1 MRKGVW
7 DMKTR
12 ELKNN
17 EKMTAELLLKEVK
30 EGKTKNG
37 KTFTTLVLI
46 PENEPSVEAKLWD
59 SDRASV
65 TAKTPEMSVVSV
77 TLTGNEW
84 NGSMSYIAS
93 DLAPSANPKDIS
105 RFLEKSVFDPEK
117 MYDFILETTDRHCR
131 KEIAALIRSIYEEH
145 KTELLYYPAAM
156 TVHHAYYGGLIEH
169 TGTVVC
175 GCSKLA
181 SISDAWAKLPQT
193 TAVHLFKEVTVFA
206 DKIADTKNIIG
217 ELFGQARD
225 IFKSI
230 AVSLD
235 TGNENTGT
243 LLARKMIALKIANS
257 FVGSYRFLNQDL
269 LFSSVLLMDTAS
281 MIKDGGSDLFGAGL
295 ADSLLVQ
302 DTIDTDKETM
312 DLLINCLTATEDGMP
327 KAAVPEAY
335 FTMIVK
341 RMADVIVKASAPVSK
356 EILVASS
363 ALHDIGKLNEL
374 AATPLGNAEYSI
386 EGSLSGHITAG
397 VLMVEKEVKKEK
409 MAGEI
414 RNTIRLIEHGIAAHQ
429 GKIEYGAAIVPA
441 TSEAM
446 LLHLMDLL
454 DSRMNMF
461 SRILD
466 QMEPGTKD
474 DSKKR
479 YLGNIVYKPSKE
491 NR

>member
-1 MRKGVW
+1 
-7 DMKTR
+7 MKVR

-17 EKMTAELLLKEVK
+17 EKMTAEFLLKEVK

-59 SDRASV
+59 SDRTGV

-84 NGSMSYIAS
+84 NGAMNYIAS
-93 DLAPSANPKDIS
+93 ALSASANPNDIS
-105 RFLEKSVFDPEK
+105 RFLEKSAIDPEK
-117 MYDFILETTDRHCR
+117 MYDFILKTADRHCR
-131 KEIAALIRSIYEEH
+131 KEVAALIHSIYEEH

-156 TVHHAYYGGLIEH
+156 TVHHAYLGGLIEH

-181 SISDAWAKLPQT
+181 SISEAWAKFPQT
-193 TAVHLFKEVTVFA
+193 SAIHLFKEVAAFA
-206 DKIADTKNIIG
+206 DKIAETKNISG
-217 ELFGQARD
+217 KLFDQARD
-225 IFKSI
+225 IFKGI

-235 TGNENTGT
+235 TGNENIVA
-243 LLARKMIALKIANS
+243 LLARKMIALQIANS
-257 FVGSYRFLNQDL
+257 FVGSYRFLDQSL
-269 LFSSVLLMDTAS
+269 LFSAVLLMDIGS
-281 MIKDGGSDLFGAGL
+281 MIKNGGADMFGAGL

-302 DTIDTDKETM
+302 NAMDTDKETM
-312 DLLINCLTATEDGMP
+312 DLLVNCLIATEDGTP

-341 RMADVIVKASAPVSK
+341 RMADVIVKASAPVSR

-374 AATPLGNAEYSI
+374 AATPLGNAEYAI
-386 EGSLSGHITAG
+386 EGNLVGHITAG
-397 VLMVEKEVKKEK
+397 VFMVEKEAKKEK

-414 RNTIRLIEHGIAAHQ
+414 WNTIRLIEHGIASHH
-429 GKIEYGAAIVPA
+429 GKIEYGAAVAPA

-491 NR
+491 TL

>member
-1 MRKGVW
+1 
-7 DMKTR
+7 MKTR

-17 EKMTAELLLKEVK
+17 EKMTAEFLLKEVK

-59 SDRASV
+59 SDRAYV
-65 TAKTPEMSVVSV
+65 TAKTPEMSVVSA

-105 RFLEKSVFDPEK
+105 RFLEKSTIDSEK
-117 MYDFILETTDRHCR
+117 MYDFILNTTDRHCR

-156 TVHHAYYGGLIEH
+156 TVHHAYYGGLVEH

-206 DKIADTKNIIG
+206 DKIAETKNITG
-217 ELFGQARD
+217 ELFSQARD
-225 IFKSI
+225 IFKGI

-235 TGNENTGT
+235 TGNENTSA

-281 MIKDGGSDLFGAGL
+281 MIKDGGADLFGAGL

-302 DTIDTDKETM
+302 DAIDTDKETM

-327 KAAVPEAY
+327 KAAIPEAY

-341 RMADVIVKASAPVSK
+341 RMADVIAKESAPVSK

-363 ALHDIGKLNEL
+363 ALHDIGKLDEL

-386 EGSLSGHITAG
+386 EGSLAGHITAG
-397 VLMVEKEVKKEK
+397 VIMVEKEAKKEK
-409 MAGEI
+409 MGGEI

-429 GKIEYGAAIVPA
+429 GKIEYGAAVVPA

-479 YLGNIVYKPSKE
+479 YLGNIVYKSSKE
-491 NR
+491 NL